1 MELSSARLKY
11 RRPVVA
17 DAPAIFER
25 YSNDAEVT
33 KYLGWPRHR
42 SVGDAE
48 MFVRFSDNEWATR
61 PAGPLLIERLDTG
74 QLIGSTGL
82 MWDGPA
88 TALTGYVLA
97 RDSWGLGFA
106 TEALGAM
113 VKLADSLGVTRLS
126 AQCHPEHTASQK
138 VLTKNG
144 FSLNA
149 KFVAASFP
157 NLAEG
162 QQDSQLF
169 VRPPAIDLE
178 CVIDRTSADIDACSW
193 MMATSE
199 PWITL
204 KRTADVLR
212 PIMADPEKELH
223 VVRDSKGIAGFVLLD
238 LRGLLNGYVQ
248 TLCVREDRR
257 RSGLGAALLTSAEL
271 RIFDQ
276 SSNVFLCVSSFN
288 PGAQRFYARMGY
300 ERVGPL
306 RDIVVTGH
314 DEILLRKTIRSFR

>member
-1 MELSSARLKY
+1 M
-11 RRPVVA
+11 
-17 DAPAIFER
+17 
-25 YSNDAEVT
+25 
-33 KYLGWPRHR
+33 

-48 MFVRFSDNEWATR
+48 MFVKFSDNEWATR
-61 PAGPLLIERLDTG
+61 AAGPLLIERLDTG
-74 QLIGSTGL
+74 QLVGSTGL

-97 RDSWGLGFA
+97 RDSWGQGFA

-113 VKLADSLGVTRLS
+113 VKLADTLGVTRLS
-126 AQCHPEHTASQK
+126 AQCHPEHTASQL
-138 VLTKNG
+138 VLKKNG

-157 NLAEG
+157 NLAAG
-162 QQDSQLF
+162 LQDSQLF

-178 CVIDRTSADIDACSW
+178 YVIDRADEDVDACSW
-193 MMATSE
+193 MMASSE
-199 PWITL
+199 PWKTL
-204 KRTADVLR
+204 KRTVDVLR
-212 PIMADPEKELH
+212 PIMSDPEKELH

-257 RSGLGAALLTSAEL
+257 GAGLGAALLTAAEF

-288 PGAQRFYARMGY
+288 PRAQSFYARMGY
-300 ERVGPL
+300 ERIGPL

>member
-1 MELSSARLKY
+1 MILTSSRLRY
-11 RRPVVA
+11 RRPVLA
-17 DAPAIFER
+17 DAPRILER
-25 YSNDAEVT
+25 YSNDPEVT
-33 KYLGWPRHR
+33 RYLGWPRHR

-48 MFVRFSDNEWATR
+48 MFVKFSDNEWATK

-74 QLIGSTGL
+74 ALVGSTGL

-88 TALTGYVLA
+88 TAATGYVLA
-97 RDSWGLGFA
+97 QDSWGQGFA
-106 TEALGAM
+106 TEALAAM
-113 VKLADSLGVTRLS
+113 VQLANSRGVTRLS
-126 AQCHPEHTASQK
+126 AQCHPDHAASQA
-138 VLTKNG
+138 VLRKNG
-144 FSLNA
+144 FDLNA

-162 QQDSQLF
+162 TQDSLLF

-178 CVIDRTSADIDACSW
+178 YVVDRTDEDIDTCAW

-204 KRTADVLR
+204 KRTVDVLR
-212 PIMADPEKELH
+212 PIMSDPVKELH

-248 TLCVREDRR
+248 TICVREDRR
-257 RSGLGAALLTSAEL
+257 SSGLGAALLTAAEL
-271 RIFDQ
+271 RILEQ
-276 SSNVFLCVSSFN
+276 SPNVFLCVSSFN
-288 PGAQRFYARMGY
+288 PRAQKFYARMGY
-300 ERVGPL
+300 ERIGPL

-314 DEILLRKTIRSFR
+314 DEILMRKTVRSFR

>member
-1 MELSSARLKY
+1 MEIRSSRLRY

-17 DAPAIFER
+17 DAPAIFDR
-25 YSNDAEVT
+25 YSSDAEVT

-48 MFVRFSDNEWATR
+48 MFVKFSDNEWATR
-61 PAGPLLIERLDTG
+61 PAGPFLIERLDTG
-74 QLIGSTGL
+74 QLVGSTGL

-97 RDSWGLGFA
+97 RDSWGQGFA
-106 TEALGAM
+106 TESLGAM
-113 VKLADSLGVTRLS
+113 VTLADSLGVTRLS
-126 AQCHPEHTASQK
+126 AQCHPAHTASQL

-144 FSLNA
+144 FFLNA

-157 NLAEG
+157 NLSEG

-178 CVIDRTSADIDACSW
+178 YVVDRSDEDIDACAR

-204 KRTADVLR
+204 KRTVDVLR
-212 PIMADPEKELH
+212 PIIADPEKELH
-223 VVRDSKGIAGFVLLD
+223 VVRDSMGIAGFVLLD

-257 RSGLGAALLTSAEL
+257 RSGLGAALLTAAEC

-276 SSNVFLCVSSFN
+276 SANVFLCVSSFN
-288 PGAQRFYARMGY
+288 PDAQKFYARMGY
-300 ERVGPL
+300 ERIGPL
-306 RDIVVTGH
+306 REIVVTGH